1 MIGQIVRL
9 TGRGIADFGLHPV
22 AQLLTLVA
30 VSMVTLL
37 TGLILMG
44 LHNVNMELL
53 KSRGEVEFQV
63 YWKVEFPVEE
73 VVKEWDGVR
82 SMQFLSDFKTFTPE
96 AALTELATTLG
107 ETGDFSWLADNN
119 PLPYSGLVSFKV
131 PPEAQG
137 EGWASKLLTNLKS
150 LPGVDKVNYTPFQAD
165 LAQGWMTVT
174 RVVIW
179 PILGFLALI
188 VSLVVH
194 NTIKLSLLTR
204 MDEVEI
210 LALVGARPSYIRWP
224 LLTGGF
230 IQGLIGSLSGI
241 GLLSV
246 VHALVADALN
256 FPPFLLEIQFLPWE
270 QLAVVAG
277 CVTLVSMASSWVAV
291 KA

>member
-1 MIGQIVRL
+1 MIGQFLRL
-9 TGRGIADFGLHPV
+9 TGRGIADLRLHPF

-30 VSMVTLL
+30 VGMVTLL

-44 LHNVNMELL
+44 LHNVNLELL

-63 YWKVEFPVEE
+63 YWKSGTNASD
-73 VVKEWDGVR
+73 VVKDWDAVR
-82 SMQFLSDFKTFTPE
+82 QLEYLHNFKTFTPE
-96 AALTELATTLG
+96 NALTELATTLG

-119 PLPYSGLVSFKV
+119 PLPYSGLASFKV
-131 PPEAQG
+131 PPEAQ
-137 EGWASKLLTNLKS
+137 EDGWAAKLLTELKT

-165 LAQGWMTVT
+165 LAQGWMKIS

-210 LALVGARPSYIRWP
+210 LSLVGAKPSYIRWP

-230 IQGLIGSLSGI
+230 IQGVLGSGMGI
-241 GLLSV
+241 GM
-246 VHALVADALN
+246 LVAVHSVIAQALN
-256 FPPFLLEIQFLPWE
+256 FPPFLLEIQFLPIE
-270 QLAVVAG
+270 QLGFLAGAV
-277 CVTLVSMASSWVAV
+277 TFVSVMSSWVAI
-291 KA
+291 K